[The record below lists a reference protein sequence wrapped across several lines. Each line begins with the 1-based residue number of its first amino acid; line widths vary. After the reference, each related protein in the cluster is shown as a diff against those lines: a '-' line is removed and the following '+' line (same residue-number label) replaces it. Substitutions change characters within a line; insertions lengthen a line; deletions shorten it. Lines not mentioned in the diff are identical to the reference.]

1 MSIKKKENKEG
12 LSPLQLQIHDII
24 YEADTPMGKLF
35 DVALLWAIIIS
46 IVAVMLESVG
56 GINQVYGEIL
66 RITELFFTFLFT
78 IEYILRILSIG
89 KPLKYVLSFMGIVDI
104 LSILPT
110 YMSLFV
116 VGPQFLLVIRAI
128 RLMRVFRILKLD
140 RYIGEA
146 HSLLDALKASKAK
159 IVVFLGAVLTLC
171 VIMGTLMFLI
181 EGTGNGFT
189 SIPRSI
195 YWAIVTLTT
204 VGYGDIAPSTVL
216 GQTLASVIMIMGYSV
231 IVVSTGIVSAELSK
245 NSIIS
250 TQSCNQCSKEGH
262 DSNAK
267 YCKYCGENLNAC

>member
-78 IEYILRILSIG
+78 IQYILRILSIG

-116 VGPQFLLVIRAI
+116 VGQQFLLVIRAI
-128 RLMRVFRILKLD
+128 RLMRVFRILKLA

>member
-128 RLMRVFRILKLD
+128 RLMRVFRILKLA